1 MHASR
6 KFQEYTDLWISIS
19 TSLQSFLMNSSIIAS
34 WPSNDFNLSRLALF
48 CFSRAT
54 FLFLW
59 MVTKV
64 FSEISL
70 LLFWMI
76 LFFPMSSWLCMES
89 SLDEEG
95 KIFVSFT
102 DLVLVWFYFE
112 FYRFDWQEKMLAHSV
127 SSRMNFFHCG
137 VTHFY
142 FLLYL
147 FDFS

>member
-127 SSRMNFFHCG
+127 SSMMIFFIA
-137 VTHFY
+137 V
-142 FLLYL
+142 
-147 FDFS
+147 